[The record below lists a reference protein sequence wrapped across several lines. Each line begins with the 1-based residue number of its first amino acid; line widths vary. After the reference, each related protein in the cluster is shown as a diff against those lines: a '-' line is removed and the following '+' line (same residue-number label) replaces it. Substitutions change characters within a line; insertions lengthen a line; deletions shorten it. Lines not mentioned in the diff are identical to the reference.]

1 MNTTSPPGSSKV
13 DGARAAKCS
22 STLGRKAH
30 DDEAGS
36 EQWANQRRMSVLS
49 GTENQSPQPE
59 AELAGRMPG
68 LPCPHLS
75 VRVPARWTPE
85 GYEHGGDG
93 CVFYFKPGAFRAL
106 RRHAGRSQLLVC
118 RMEAAPW
125 RFPTA

>member
-68 LPCPHLS
+68 LPCPHLCVS
-75 VRVPARWTPE
+75 QPRGHLRVMNTVEMAVFFISSLAVQGPEEACGEKPVAR
-85 GYEHGGDG
+85 
-93 CVFYFKPGAFRAL
+93 V
-106 RRHAGRSQLLVC
+106 
-118 RMEAAPW
+118 
-125 RFPTA
+125 